1 MKKSSIEIYGLA
13 VCFVTLL
20 CFIIALG
27 VGLYDLLQLAYPEF
41 TLNAHEYERHRSNDS
56 FRNSPRSVSYVQ
68 WSTPPV
74 HGTGPDDGKTYKVTH
89 RGVPT
94 VPQGGPEITE
104 DETTRRRKESYRSVL
119 RAERRNARQSLA
131 LVGIVMLIDVLVFLP
146 HWILARRLRVSRYD
160 GRRVP

>member
-41 TLNAHEYERHRSNDS
+41 TLNAYEYERHRSNDS

-74 HGTGPDDGKTYKVTH
+74 RGTGPDDGKSYKVTH
-89 RGVPT
+89 RGVAT
-94 VPQGGPEITE
+94 APQGGPEITTE
-104 DETTRRRKESYRSVL
+104 ETTRRRKESYRSVI
-119 RAERRNARQSLA
+119 RVERRHARQSLA

-146 HWILARRLRVSRYD
+146 HWILARRFRVSRYD